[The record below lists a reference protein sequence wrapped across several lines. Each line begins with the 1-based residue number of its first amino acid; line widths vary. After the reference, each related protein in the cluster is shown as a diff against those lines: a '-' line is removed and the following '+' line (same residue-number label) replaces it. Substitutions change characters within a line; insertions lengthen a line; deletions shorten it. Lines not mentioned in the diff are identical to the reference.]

1 MADEQADSRQRAGT
15 YTHPDAA
22 VDEALD
28 WFLRLQEEDAPETL
42 RAFGAWAE
50 GRPDRMKAFD
60 DLVRM
65 QGMASLRRATLADRG
80 RQHDKHLPT
89 GRPKAVRGPVRA
101 WRFGYAAMAAVVLA
115 AVTWQQLPG
124 LLLQWRSDYL
134 TATGER
140 ETVTLPDGSSVVL
153 NTASAIAI
161 DFDKGA
167 RRVTLLEGEAYFDVK
182 HDAEH
187 PFIVAGHFSNVEV
200 KGTAFGVLAEDA
212 HDTIVLERG
221 RVDVTRRTES
231 QERAM
236 LERGQMVVAT
246 GEGLSAVTNTDPAQ
260 SLAWRQGRIV
270 FYDRAFGAALSELQ
284 RYYGGKVL
292 LVSGRFSNRLVSG
305 NYRIDDP
312 EAAIRTLAASAGASV
327 TRLPGGILILR

>member
-1 MADEQADSRQRAGT
+1 MAYEQADSRERAGT
-15 YTHPDAA
+15 YTHPDTA

-42 RAFGAWAE
+42 RAFDAWAE

-60 DLVRM
+60 ELVRM
-65 QGMASLRRATLADRG
+65 QGMASLRKATLADRNLQHREG
-80 RQHDKHLPT
+80 RPT
-89 GRPKAVRGPVRA
+89 GRAAATSRPVRA

-115 AVTWQQLPG
+115 AVAWQQLPG

-140 ETVTLPDGSSVVL
+140 ETVSLPDGSSVVL

-167 RRVTLLEGEAYFDVK
+167 RRVTLLEGEAYFDVR

-187 PFIVAGHFSNVEV
+187 PFIVAGHFSDVEV
-200 KGTAFGVLAEDA
+200 KGTAFSVLAEDA
-212 HDTIVLERG
+212 RDTIVLERG
-221 RVDVTRRTES
+221 RVDVTRRTGNR
-231 QERAM
+231 ERAM
-236 LERGQMVVAT
+236 LEPGQMVIAT
-246 GEGLSAVTNTDPAQ
+246 GEGLSAVTSTDPVQ
-260 SLAWRQGRIV
+260 SLAWREGRIV
-270 FYDRAFGAALSELQ
+270 FYDKAFSAALSELQ
-284 RYYGGKVL
+284 RYYDGQVL
-292 LVSGRFSNRLVSG
+292 LVSGRVSNRLVSG
-305 NYRIDDP
+305 NYRVDDP

-327 TRLPGGILILR
+327 TRLPGGVLILR